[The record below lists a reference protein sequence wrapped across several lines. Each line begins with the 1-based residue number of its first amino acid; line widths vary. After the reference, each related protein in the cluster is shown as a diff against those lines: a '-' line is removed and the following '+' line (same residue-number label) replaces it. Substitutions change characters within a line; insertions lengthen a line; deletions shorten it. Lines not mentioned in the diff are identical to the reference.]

1 MIQIYS
7 PGNRD
12 FDENG
17 DMVLFPS
24 SFMSNDIEL
33 GKCWSET
40 LSHPID
46 QDGRWKYIVN
56 GAVVKVPFY
65 PENGPLEHEQ
75 LYRIIRTEKGMNGI
89 TAELEP
95 VIMQAREDCFLA
107 DVRPTGKTGQQ
118 ALDIMTAG
126 SIYSGKS
133 DITAISTAYYEKKNL
148 IEALNGDDENSFINR
163 WGGEFLPN
171 NFQAVINQ
179 RAGSDH
185 GVSVLYGKNI
195 KRNGIREDVDM
206 SEVITRIYPQAYN
219 GRGMSG
225 SGYVDSPL
233 IESYPNVKIS
243 VMKFENVKLAEDAGS
258 TSESENTVICSTQ
271 AELDQKLQ
279 ELCEAQ
285 YEAGIDKPKVTITV
299 DMILL
304 QNTQEYKNYKVL
316 ETVGM
321 GDTVH
326 CEHAAL
332 GIVTDARVIKMTYN
346 HLTEKVESVT
356 LGDYEYNY
364 FDDVSST
371 VNRIDSVIRP
381 DGTVIADKVQ
391 GFLNGV
397 YTQLRL
403 QSTAA
408 QKQDVRAILFED
420 LDPNSS
426 LYGAMALGTQGLQI
440 SRQRT
445 ADGKDWVWTTAMTAE
460 GLIANIIVAG
470 LLTDKTGRN
479 FWNLDTGQ
487 MQLSGDFRTTAPNG
501 YTSLQVNENILTMY
515 NYLAQS
521 TSPENAVFRIVS
533 ALDGQASGFGTMLS
547 YQQDYGMS
555 ICRHQGDFGI
565 ITQSVMEFDIN
576 GAGSGIGVFED
587 INMNHCNIT
596 NQSDERLKENIQLTG
611 SGDLEKLMRIPVVSF
626 DWLETGE
633 RVDAGVIAQD
643 IETLYPDCVNEDT
656 NGVKQVI
663 PAKLLY
669 HLMRAVQELNDK
681 VDDTQTIQGRVDKYS
696 REEKLDFI
704 RSLEKKKK
712 ERAERRE
719 QGGE

>member
-1 MIQIYS
+1 MIQIYR
-7 PGNRD
+7 PENTEYER
-12 FDENG
+12 NG
-17 DMVLFPS
+17 DMTLFPTS
-24 SFMSNDIEL
+24 AVTGIKLNGTWEAEL
-33 GKCWSET
+33 K
-40 LSHPID
+40 HPVD
-46 QDGRWKYIVN
+46 REGRWEYIETE
-56 GAVVKVPFY
+56 AVVKMPSF
-65 PENGPLEHEQ
+65 NGRQ
-75 LYRIIRTEKGMNGI
+75 LFRIKDVNRSESEV
-89 TAELEP
+89 TAKMEP
-95 VIMQAREDCFLA
+95 IFMDAMDDCFLE
-107 DVRPTGKTGQQ
+107 DVRPTNKTGQE
-118 ALDIMTAG
+118 ALDIMTEPNSKYAG
-126 SIYSGKS
+126 IS
-133 DITAISTAYYEKKNL
+133 DITSGNTAYYENMNL
-148 IEALNGDDENSFINR
+148 IEAINGDNENSFVNR
-163 WGGEFLPN
+163 WGGEILFD
-171 NFQAVINQ
+171 NFTIIVNERVGGDYGYEI
-179 RAGSDH
+179 R
-185 GVSVLYGKNI
+185 YGKNI
-195 KRNGIREDVDM
+195 AQNGIQEEVDIRDV
-206 SEVITRIYPQAYN
+206 VTRIYPKAYN
-219 GRGMSG
+219 GYGMSG
-225 SGYVDSPL
+225 DGYVDSEN
-233 IESYPNVKIS
+233 INAYHTIKCAAMSFDDVK
-243 VMKFENVKLAEDAGS
+243 MRDDAGDDE
-258 TSESENTVICSTQ
+258 ESGVIICDTQ
-271 AELDQKLQ
+271 EELDAALKKRCQ
-279 ELCEAQ
+279 EQFDSGL
-285 YEAGIDKPKVTITV
+285 DKPKVTISIDLV
-299 DMILL
+299 ILK
-304 QNTQEYKNYKVL
+304 NTDQYKKFKIL
-316 ETVGM
+316 EDVSL

-326 CEHAAL
+326 CIHSRL
-332 GIVTDARVIKMTYN
+332 GIDTKARIIELEYDNILDKVTSVVI
-346 HLTEKVESVT
+346 
-356 LGDYEYNY
+356 GDYEYNY
-364 FDDVSST
+364 FDNVSST
-371 VNRIDSVIRP
+371 VNRIDSAIRP

-391 GFLNGV
+391 GILNGI

-403 QSTAA
+403 QSTVA

-596 NQSDERLKENIQLTG
+596 NQSDERLKENIQLVG
-611 SGDLEKLMRIPVVSF
+611 SGDLEKLMQIPVVSF

-633 RVDAGVIAQD
+633 HVDAGVIAQD
-643 IETLYPDCVNEDT
+643 IETMYPDCVREDT
-656 NGVKQVI
+656 EGVKQVI

-704 RSLEKKKK
+704 LNLEEKKK

-719 QGGE
+719 KGGE

>member
-1 MIQIYS
+1 MIQIYR
-7 PGNRD
+7 PENTEYER
-12 FDENG
+12 NG
-17 DMVLFPS
+17 DMTLFPTS
-24 SFMSNDIEL
+24 AVTGIKLNGTWEAEL
-33 GKCWSET
+33 K
-40 LSHPID
+40 HPVD
-46 QDGRWKYIVN
+46 REGRWEYIETE
-56 GAVVKVPFY
+56 AVVKMPSF
-65 PENGPLEHEQ
+65 NGEQ
-75 LYRIIRTEKGMNGI
+75 LFRIKDVNRSESEV
-89 TAELEP
+89 TAKMEP
-95 VIMQAREDCFLA
+95 IFMDAMDDCFLE
-107 DVRPTGKTGQQ
+107 DVRPTNKTGQE
-118 ALDIMTAG
+118 ALDIMTEPNSKYTG
-126 SIYSGKS
+126 IS
-133 DITAISTAYYEKKNL
+133 DITSGNTAYYENMNL
-148 IEALNGDDENSFINR
+148 IEAINGDNENSFVNR
-163 WGGEFLPN
+163 WGGEILFD
-171 NFQAVINQ
+171 NFTIIVNERVGGDYGYEI
-179 RAGSDH
+179 R
-185 GVSVLYGKNI
+185 YGKNI
-195 KRNGIREDVDM
+195 AQNGIQEEVDIRDV
-206 SEVITRIYPQAYN
+206 VTRIYPKAYN
-219 GRGMSG
+219 GYGMSG
-225 SGYVDSPL
+225 DGYVDSEN
-233 IESYPNVKIS
+233 INAYHTIKCAAMSFDDVK
-243 VMKFENVKLAEDAGS
+243 MRDDAGDDE
-258 TSESENTVICSTQ
+258 ESGVIICDTQ
-271 AELDQKLQ
+271 EELDAALKKRCQ
-279 ELCEAQ
+279 EQFDSGL
-285 YEAGIDKPKVTITV
+285 DKPKVTISIDLV
-299 DMILL
+299 ILK
-304 QNTQEYKNYKVL
+304 NTDQYKNFEML
-316 ETVGM
+316 EDVSL

-326 CEHAAL
+326 CIHSRL
-332 GIVTDARVIKMTYN
+332 GIDTKARIIEMEYDNILDKVT
-346 HLTEKVESVT
+346 SVVT
-356 LGDYEYNY
+356 GDYEYNY

>member
-1 MIQIYS
+1 MIQIYR
-7 PGNRD
+7 PENTEYER
-12 FDENG
+12 NG
-17 DMVLFPS
+17 DMTLFPTS
-24 SFMSNDIEL
+24 AVTGIKLNGTWEAEM
-33 GKCWSET
+33 K
-40 LSHPID
+40 HPVD
-46 QDGRWKYIVN
+46 REGRWEYIETE
-56 GAVVKVPFY
+56 AVVKMPSF
-65 PENGPLEHEQ
+65 NGRQ
-75 LYRIIRTEKGMNGI
+75 LFRIKDVNRSESEV
-89 TAELEP
+89 TAKMEP
-95 VIMQAREDCFLA
+95 IFMDAMDDCFLE
-107 DVRPTGKTGQQ
+107 DVRPTNKTGQE
-118 ALDIMTAG
+118 ALDIMTEPNSKYAG
-126 SIYSGKS
+126 IS
-133 DITAISTAYYEKKNL
+133 DITSGNTAYYENMNL
-148 IEALNGDDENSFINR
+148 IEAINGDNENSFVNR
-163 WGGEFLPN
+163 WGGEILFD
-171 NFQAVINQ
+171 NFTIIVNERVGGDYGYEI
-179 RAGSDH
+179 R
-185 GVSVLYGKNI
+185 YGKNI
-195 KRNGIREDVDM
+195 AQNGIQEEVDIRDV
-206 SEVITRIYPQAYN
+206 VTRIYPKAYN
-219 GRGMSG
+219 GYGMSG
-225 SGYVDSPL
+225 DGYVDSEN
-233 IESYPNVKIS
+233 INAYHTIKCAAMSFDDVK
-243 VMKFENVKLAEDAGS
+243 MRDDAGDDE
-258 TSESENTVICSTQ
+258 ESGVIICDTQ
-271 AELDQKLQ
+271 EELDAALKKRCQ
-279 ELCEAQ
+279 EQFDSGL
-285 YEAGIDKPKVTITV
+285 DKPKVTISIDLV
-299 DMILL
+299 ILK
-304 QNTQEYKNYKVL
+304 NTDQYKNFKML
-316 ETVGM
+316 EGVSL

-326 CEHAAL
+326 CIHSRL
-332 GIVTDARVIKMTYN
+332 GIDTKARIIELEYDNILDKVTSVVI
-346 HLTEKVESVT
+346 
-356 LGDYEYNY
+356 GDYEYNY
-364 FDDVSST
+364 FDNVSST
-371 VNRIDSVIRP
+371 VNRIDSAIRP

-420 LDPNSS
+420 LDPNSP

-440 SRQRT
+440 SRKRT

-596 NQSDERLKENIQLTG
+596 NQSDERLKENIQLVG
-611 SGDLEKLMRIPVVSF
+611 SGDLEKLMQIPVVSF

-633 RVDAGVIAQD
+633 HVDAGVIAQD
-643 IETLYPDCVNEDT
+643 IETMYPDCVREDT
-656 NGVKQVI
+656 EGVKQVI

-681 VDDTQTIQGRVDKYS
+681 VEDTQTIQGRVDKYS

-704 RSLEKKKK
+704 RSLEEKKK
-712 ERAERRE
+712 ERAERRA

>member
-12 FDENG
+12 FDKNG
-17 DMVLFPS
+17 DMMLFPS

-56 GAVVKVPFY
+56 GAVVKAPFY
-65 PENGPLEHEQ
+65 PENGSLEHEQ
-75 LYRIIRTEKGMNGI
+75 LYRIIRTEKGMSGI

-95 VIMQAREDCFLA
+95 IIMQAREDCFLA

-126 SIYSGKS
+126 SIYSGQS
-133 DITAISTAYYEKKNL
+133 DITAVSTAYYEKKNL

-206 SEVITRIYPQAYN
+206 SEVVTRIYPQAYN

-258 TSESENTVICSTQ
+258 TSESEDTVICSTQ
-271 AELDQKLQ
+271 VELDQKLQ

-285 YEAGIDKPKVTITV
+285 YEAGIDKPKITITV

-304 QNTQEYKNYKVL
+304 QNTEEYKNYKDL

-364 FDDVSST
+364 FDNVSST
-371 VNRIDSVIRP
+371 VNRIDSAIRP

-420 LDPNSS
+420 LDPNSP

-440 SRQRT
+440 SRKRT

-470 LLTDKTGRN
+470 LLTDKTGKN

-596 NQSDERLKENIQLTG
+596 NQSDERLKENIQLVG
-611 SGDLEKLMRIPVVSF
+611 SGDLEKLMQIPVVSF
-626 DWLETGE
+626 DWLEAGE
-633 RVDAGVIAQD
+633 HVDAGVIAQD
-643 IETLYPDCVNEDT
+643 IETLYPDCVKEDT
-656 NGVKQVI
+656 EGVKQAI

-681 VDDTQTIQGRVDKYS
+681 VENTQTIQGRVDKYS

-704 RSLEKKKK
+704 RSLEEKKK

-719 QGGE
+719 KGGE

>member
-1 MIQIYS
+1 MIQIYK
-7 PGNRD
+7 PENTEYER
-12 FDENG
+12 NG
-17 DMVLFPS
+17 DMTLFPIS
-24 SFMSNDIEL
+24 AATSIKLNGTWEAEL
-33 GKCWSET
+33 T
-40 LSHPID
+40 HPID
-46 QDGRWKYIVN
+46 REGRWEYLETE
-56 GAVVKVPFY
+56 AVVKMPSF
-65 PENGPLEHEQ
+65 NGEQ
-75 LYRIIRTEKGMNGI
+75 LFRIKDVNRSESEV
-89 TAELEP
+89 TAKMEP
-95 VIMQAREDCFLA
+95 IFMDAMDDCFLT
-107 DVRPTGKTGQQ
+107 DVRPTNKTGQE
-118 ALDIMTAG
+118 ALDIMTAPN
-126 SIYSGKS
+126 SKYSGKS
-133 DITAISTAYYEKKNL
+133 DIAAGNTAYYENMNL
-148 IEALNGDDENSFINR
+148 IEAINGDNENSFVNR
-163 WGGEFLPN
+163 WGGEIMFD
-171 NFQAVINQ
+171 NFTIIVNERVGGDYGYEI
-179 RAGSDH
+179 R
-185 GVSVLYGKNI
+185 YGKNI
-195 KRNGIREDVDM
+195 AQNGIQEEVDIRDV
-206 SEVITRIYPQAYN
+206 VTRIYPKAYN
-219 GRGMSG
+219 GYGMSG
-225 SGYVDSPL
+225 DGYVDSEN
-233 IESYPNVKIS
+233 INAYHTIKCAAMSFDDVK
-243 VMKFENVKLAEDAGS
+243 MRDDAGDDE
-258 TSESENTVICSTQ
+258 ESGVIICDTQ
-271 AELDQKLQ
+271 EELDAALKKRCREQFDSGL
-279 ELCEAQ
+279 
-285 YEAGIDKPKVTITV
+285 DKPKVTISIDLV
-299 DMILL
+299 ILK
-304 QNTQEYKNYKVL
+304 NTDQYKNFEML
-316 ETVGM
+316 EDVSL

-326 CEHAAL
+326 CIHSRL
-332 GIVTDARVIKMTYN
+332 GIDTKARIIEMEYDNILDKVT
-346 HLTEKVESVT
+346 SVMI
-356 LGDYEYNY
+356 GDYEYNY

-426 LYGAMALGTQGLQI
+426 LYGAMALGTKGLQI

-643 IETLYPDCVNEDT
+643 IETLYPDCVREDT
-656 NGVKQVI
+656 EGVKQVI

-669 HLMRAVQELNDK
+669 HLMRAVQELTDK
-681 VDDTQTIQGRVDKYS
+681 VEDTQTIQGRVDKYS

>member
-1 MIQIYS
+1 MIQIYR
-7 PGNRD
+7 PENTEYER
-12 FDENG
+12 NG
-17 DMVLFPS
+17 DMTLFPAS
-24 SFMSNDIEL
+24 ATTSIKLNGTWEAEL
-33 GKCWSET
+33 T
-40 LSHPID
+40 HPID
-46 QDGRWKYIVN
+46 REGRWEYLETE
-56 GAVVKVPFY
+56 AVVKMPAF
-65 PENGPLEHEQ
+65 NGEQ
-75 LYRIIRTEKGMNGI
+75 LFRIKDVNRSESEV
-89 TAELEP
+89 TAKMEP
-95 VIMQAREDCFLA
+95 IFMDAMDDCFLE
-107 DVRPTGKTGQQ
+107 DVRPTNKTGQE
-118 ALDIMTAG
+118 ALDIMTEPNSKYTG
-126 SIYSGKS
+126 IS
-133 DITAISTAYYEKKNL
+133 DITSGNTAYYENMNL
-148 IEALNGDDENSFINR
+148 IEAINGENENSFVNR
-163 WGGEFLPN
+163 WGGEILFD
-171 NFQAVINQ
+171 NFTIIVNERVGGDYGYEI
-179 RAGSDH
+179 R
-185 GVSVLYGKNI
+185 YGKNI
-195 KRNGIREDVDM
+195 AQNGIQEEVDIRDV
-206 SEVITRIYPQAYN
+206 VTRIYPKAYN
-219 GRGMSG
+219 GYGMSG
-225 SGYVDSPL
+225 DGYVDSEN
-233 IESYPNVKIS
+233 INAYHTIKCAAMSFDDVK
-243 VMKFENVKLAEDAGS
+243 MRDDAGDDE
-258 TSESENTVICSTQ
+258 ESGVIICDTQ
-271 AELDQKLQ
+271 EELDAALKKRCREQFDSGL
-279 ELCEAQ
+279 
-285 YEAGIDKPKVTITV
+285 DKPKVTISIDLV
-299 DMILL
+299 ILK
-304 QNTQEYKNYKVL
+304 NTDQYKNFEML
-316 ETVGM
+316 EDVSL

-326 CEHAAL
+326 CIHSRL
-332 GIVTDARVIKMTYN
+332 GIDTKARIIEMEYDNILDKVT
-346 HLTEKVESVT
+346 SVMI
-356 LGDYEYNY
+356 GDYEYNY

-547 YQQDYGMS
+547 YKQDYGMS

-712 ERAERRE
+712 ERSERRE

>member
-1 MIQIYS
+1 MIQIYR
-7 PGNRD
+7 PENTEYER
-12 FDENG
+12 NG
-17 DMVLFPS
+17 DMTLFPTS
-24 SFMSNDIEL
+24 AVTGIKLNGTWEAEL
-33 GKCWSET
+33 K
-40 LSHPID
+40 HPVD
-46 QDGRWKYIVN
+46 REGRWEYIETE
-56 GAVVKVPFY
+56 AVVKMPSF
-65 PENGPLEHEQ
+65 NGEQ
-75 LYRIIRTEKGMNGI
+75 LFRIKDVNRSESEV
-89 TAELEP
+89 TAKMEP
-95 VIMQAREDCFLA
+95 IFMDAMDDCFLE
-107 DVRPTGKTGQQ
+107 DVRPTNKTGQE
-118 ALDIMTAG
+118 ALDIMTEPNSKYTG
-126 SIYSGKS
+126 IS
-133 DITAISTAYYEKKNL
+133 DITSGNTAYYENMNL
-148 IEALNGDDENSFINR
+148 IEAINGDNENSFVNR
-163 WGGEFLPN
+163 WGGEILFD
-171 NFQAVINQ
+171 NFTVTVNKRVGGDYDYEI
-179 RAGSDH
+179 R
-185 GVSVLYGKNI
+185 YGKNI
-195 KRNGIREDVDM
+195 AQNGIQEEVDIRDV
-206 SEVITRIYPQAYN
+206 VTRIYPKAYN
-219 GRGMSG
+219 GYGMSG
-225 SGYVDSPL
+225 GGYVDSEN
-233 IESYPNVKIS
+233 INVYHTIKCA
-243 VMKFENVKLAEDAGS
+243 VMSFDDVKMRDDAGDDE
-258 TSESENTVICSTQ
+258 ESGVIICDTQ
-271 AELDQKLQ
+271 EELDAALKKRCR
-279 ELCEAQ
+279 EQ
-285 YEAGIDKPKVTITV
+285 YDGGLDKPKVTISIDLV
-299 DMILL
+299 ILKKTD
-304 QNTQEYKNYKVL
+304 QYKKFKIL
-316 ETVGM
+316 EDVSL

-326 CEHAAL
+326 CIHSRL
-332 GIVTDARVIKMTYN
+332 GIDTKARIIEMEYDNILDKVT
-346 HLTEKVESVT
+346 SVMI
-356 LGDYEYNY
+356 GDYEYNY

-533 ALDGQASGFGTMLS
+533 ALDGQVSGFGTMLS

-565 ITQSVMEFDIN
+565 ITRSVMEFDIN

-712 ERAERRE
+712 ERSERRE

>member
-12 FDENG
+12 FDKNG

-56 GAVVKVPFY
+56 GAVVKAPFY

-712 ERAERRE
+712 ERSERRE

>member
-1 MIQIYS
+1 MIQIYR
-7 PGNRD
+7 PENTEYER
-12 FDENG
+12 NG
-17 DMVLFPS
+17 DMTLFPAS
-24 SFMSNDIEL
+24 ATTSIKLNGTWEAEL
-33 GKCWSET
+33 T
-40 LSHPID
+40 HPID
-46 QDGRWKYIVN
+46 REGRWEYLETE
-56 GAVVKVPFY
+56 AVVKMPAF
-65 PENGPLEHEQ
+65 NGEQ
-75 LYRIIRTEKGMNGI
+75 LFRIKDVNRSESEV
-89 TAELEP
+89 TAKMEP
-95 VIMQAREDCFLA
+95 IFMDAMDDCFLE
-107 DVRPTGKTGQQ
+107 DVRPTNKTGQE
-118 ALDIMTAG
+118 ALDIMTEPNSKYTG
-126 SIYSGKS
+126 IS
-133 DITAISTAYYEKKNL
+133 DITSGNTAYYENMNL
-148 IEALNGDDENSFINR
+148 IEAINGENENSFVNR
-163 WGGEFLPN
+163 WGGEILFV
-171 NFQAVINQ
+171 NFTIIVNGRVGGDYGYEI
-179 RAGSDH
+179 R
-185 GVSVLYGKNI
+185 YGKNI
-195 KRNGIREDVDM
+195 AQNGIQEEVDIRDV
-206 SEVITRIYPQAYN
+206 VTRIYPKAYN
-219 GRGMSG
+219 GYGMSG
-225 SGYVDSPL
+225 DGYVDSEN
-233 IESYPNVKIS
+233 INAYHTIKCAAMSFDDVK
-243 VMKFENVKLAEDAGS
+243 MRDDAGDDE
-258 TSESENTVICSTQ
+258 ESGVIICDTQ
-271 AELDQKLQ
+271 EELDAALKKRCREQFDSGL
-279 ELCEAQ
+279 
-285 YEAGIDKPKVTITV
+285 DKPKVTISIDLV
-299 DMILL
+299 ILK
-304 QNTQEYKNYKVL
+304 NTDQYKNFEML
-316 ETVGM
+316 EDVSL

-326 CEHAAL
+326 CIHSRL
-332 GIVTDARVIKMTYN
+332 GIDTKARIIEMEYDNILDKVT
-346 HLTEKVESVT
+346 SVMI
-356 LGDYEYNY
+356 GDYEYNY

-420 LDPNSS
+420 LDPNSF

-445 ADGKDWVWTTAMTAE
+445 ADGKDWVWKTAMTAE

-515 NYLAQS
+515 NYLVQS

-611 SGDLEKLMRIPVVSF
+611 SGDLEKLMRIPVVLF

-712 ERAERRE
+712 ERSERRE

>member
-56 GAVVKVPFY
+56 GAVVKAPFY

-712 ERAERRE
+712 ERSERRE